1 MARAAFEICGESI
14 AAGSRATLSL
24 PLPSQSSYTPLSM
37 PVHVV
42 HGKKEGPVVF
52 VSAAIHGDE
61 INGIEIIRRILHTKA
76 LNSLK
81 GTLIC
86 VPIVNVY
93 GFFNHTRYLPDG
105 RDLNRCFPGSK
116 SGSLAARVAR
126 IFAEEIVDKATHG
139 IDLHTGANHRVNMP
153 HIRANLDSPECAR
166 LAKAFGSPVIIG
178 ANLRDGSLRQY
189 ALENGLSM
197 LLYEAGEGLRFD
209 NLSIKAGVRGILN
222 VLRELDMLP
231 KRKTASTAKESSSSA
246 KPKTI
251 ESRSSQW
258 IRAPQAGLLRIEVP
272 LGARVEAKQ
281 IVGRIADSIGENET
295 LVETPVTGIVIGR
308 TNLPVVNEG
317 DALFHIARFEDSKRV
332 ERAIGNFQD
341 LHIEG
346 LEQGDYPDSHVI

>member
-1 MARAAFEICGESI
+1 MTRAPFVICGEKI
-14 AAGSRATLSL
+14 TPGSRATLAL

-37 PVHVV
+37 PVHVI
-42 HGKKEGPVVF
+42 HGKKDGPVVF

-61 INGIEIIRRILHTKA
+61 INGIEIIRRILHTKSIDR
-76 LNSLK
+76 LH

-105 RDLNRCFPGSK
+105 RDLNRSFPGSK
-116 SGSLAARVAR
+116 SGSLASRVAR
-126 IFAEEIVDKATHG
+126 IFAEEIVDKSTHG
-139 IDLHTGANHRVNMP
+139 IDLHTGSNHRVNMP

-166 LAKAFGSPVIIG
+166 LAKAFGSPVVIG

-209 NLSIKAGVRGILN
+209 NLSIKAGVRGVLN
-222 VLRELDMLP
+222 VLRELEMLP
-231 KRKTASTAKESSSSA
+231 KRKVSSKTKAGKSPA

-258 IRAPQAGLLRIEVP
+258 IRAPQAGMLRIEVP
-272 LGARVEAKQ
+272 LGGRVEAKQ
-281 IVGRIADSIGENET
+281 IIGRIADSIGENET
-295 LVETPVTGIVIGR
+295 LVESPVTGIVIGR
-308 TNLPVVNEG
+308 NNLPVV
-317 DALFHIARFEDSKRV
+317 
-332 ERAIGNFQD
+332 
-341 LHIEG
+341 
-346 LEQGDYPDSHVI
+346 

>member
-1 MARAAFEICGESI
+1 MPRDSFTICGEEI
-14 AAGSRATLSL
+14 APGARATLSL

-37 PVHVV
+37 PVHIV
-42 HGKKEGPVVF
+42 HGKKAGPVVF

-61 INGIEIIRRILHTKA
+61 INGIEIIRRVLK
-76 LNSLK
+76 NKSLSRLS

-105 RDLNRCFPGSK
+105 RDLNRSFPGSK

-139 IDLHTGANHRVNMP
+139 IDLHTGANHRANLP
-153 HIRANLDSPECAR
+153 HIRANLDSEECAK
-166 LAKAFGSPVIIG
+166 LAKAFGSPVVIG

-189 ALENGLSM
+189 ALEKGLSM

-209 NLSIKAGVRGILN
+209 NLSIKAGVRGVFN
-222 VLRELDMLP
+222 VLRELEMLP
-231 KRKTASTAKESSSSA
+231 RKKPSA
-246 KPKTI
+246 KAAKKPAKKHEVI
-251 ESRSSQW
+251 ETRSSQW
-258 IRAPQAGLLRIEVP
+258 VRAPQAGLFRIEAP
-272 LGARVEAKQ
+272 LGARVEADAV
-281 IVGRIADSIGENET
+281 IGRIADSVGENET
-295 LVETPVTGIVIGR
+295 PVISPVTGIVIGR

-317 DALFHIARFEDSKRV
+317 DALFHIARFENSRTVKK
-332 ERAIGNFQD
+332 AIDNFQD

-346 LEQGDYPDSHVI
+346 LTSGDYPDSHVI